1 MFQSSIAQQ
10 DDTRLVELVGR
21 LDSNSSGD
29 FEKSLPNLFDGPG
42 IKVVFD
48 MTQLNYISSAGLR
61 VVLMSAKRAKAAQG
75 RLLLC
80 GLQPHVKEVFEISG
94 FLKLLE
100 IADGRLSAI
109 HQLSAN

>member
-29 FEKSLPNLFDGPG
+29 FEKSLPTLFDRPG
-42 IKVVFD
+42 TKVVFD

-100 IADGRLSAI
+100 IADERLSALR
-109 HQLSAN
+109 QLSAA